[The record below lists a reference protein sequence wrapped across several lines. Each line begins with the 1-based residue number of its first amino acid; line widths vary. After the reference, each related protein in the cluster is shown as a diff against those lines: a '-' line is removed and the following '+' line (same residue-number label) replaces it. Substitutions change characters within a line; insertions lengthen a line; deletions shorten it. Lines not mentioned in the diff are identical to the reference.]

1 MNRVF
6 ISSHGIGE
14 AYIDYSNMYWYMY
27 GSSFFNL
34 KKEIRF
40 FKLLLN
46 IGSLYM
52 RCHLRLNVRET
63 DIFRRILMT
72 DFRKKSTYLLQSFMK
87 IESLSEDLFCTGHI
101 QTLGYCMEVYRQF
114 DNNETLDFFI
124 EQSDEIKLALR
135 KLRDELN
142 KFAYYLNDSLTPYFF
157 FSHKNIE

>member
-1 MNRVF
+1 
-6 ISSHGIGE
+6 
-14 AYIDYSNMYWYMY
+14 
-27 GSSFFNL
+27 
-34 KKEIRF
+34 
-40 FKLLLN
+40 
-46 IGSLYM
+46 M

-87 IESLSEDLFCTGHI
+87 IESLSEDLFCTGDI

-124 EQSDEIKLALR
+124 KQSDEIKLALR

-142 KFAYYLNDSLTPYFF
+142 KFAYYLNDLLTPYFF